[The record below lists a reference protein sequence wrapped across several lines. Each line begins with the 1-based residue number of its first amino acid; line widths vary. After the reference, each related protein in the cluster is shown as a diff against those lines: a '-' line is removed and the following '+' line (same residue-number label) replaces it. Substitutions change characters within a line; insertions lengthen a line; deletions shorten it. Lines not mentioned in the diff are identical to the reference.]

1 MEDILFDVRVLKVT
15 LVVAFTVILG
25 LLHFLVSY
33 CKNISKNMDTIV
45 YTQEC
50 QSNAYGHHYWE
61 LNTQFNT
68 IQDKL
73 LVLTTKHSQQIN
85 NLEEQVKHAKQRAN
99 IAESKLKK
107 INQERRS
114 Q

>member
-1 MEDILFDVRVLKVT
+1 MEDILFEVKVLKGT
-15 LVVAFTVILG
+15 LVAAFTVIIA
-25 LLHFLVSY
+25 LLYFLTLY
-33 CKNISKNMDTIV
+33 YKNISKNMDTMV

-50 QSNAYGHHYWE
+50 QSNTYGHHYWE
-61 LNTQFNT
+61 LNTQFKF
-68 IQDKL
+68 IQDNL
-73 LVLTTKHSQQIN
+73 LALTIKQSQQIN
-85 NLEEQVKHAKQRAN
+85 NLEEQVKHTKQRAN

>member
-1 MEDILFDVRVLKVT
+1 MEDILFDIRVLKVT
-15 LVVAFTVILG
+15 LIAAFTVLVVLQYILTS
-25 LLHFLVSY
+25 HCKYVS
-33 CKNISKNMDTIV
+33 KSLSTIL

-50 QSNAYGHHYWE
+50 QSNTHVEHYCE
-61 LNTQFNT
+61 LNAQYKI

-73 LVLTTKHSQQIN
+73 LVLTTKHSQQIH